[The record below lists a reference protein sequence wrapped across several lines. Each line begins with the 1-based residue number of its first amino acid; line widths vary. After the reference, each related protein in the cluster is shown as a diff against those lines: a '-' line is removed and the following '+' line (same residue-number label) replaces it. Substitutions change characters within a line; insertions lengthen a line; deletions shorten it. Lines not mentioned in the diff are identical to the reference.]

1 MSFLKT
7 IFSFSFIL
15 CLQYSFAQGG
25 VIVKATVNKNRI
37 LIGEPLLLAIEI
49 EIPENDPIKFISIDS
64 IAHFEF
70 LEKPVIDTASTKSG
84 TTIKGIYKITSFDS
98 GHWIIPSFILFDAV
112 KTDTIS
118 IDVVFSDFDP
128 KQDYHDIKDILEA
141 KPPAKKT
148 EWWLYAAGGA
158 LLLALLLFYLLR
170 KKKPQLVSVAKAS
183 INPYEEAMKE
193 LEQLQRQ
200 KPEAKQYYSKLTD
213 IFRLYV
219 FQKKGIL
226 SLQKTTDD
234 LGLQLKGLNF
244 SKEQFEKLSQSL
256 QLSDFVKFAKY
267 IPSNEDDVICFNEIK
282 KSIMILEQPA
292 SGSSSIGGSQRE
304 A

>member
-37 LIGEPLLLAIEI
+37 LIGEPLLLTIET